1 MHSINILYASCH
13 VCLFHQFLLVRT
25 FYCVSMYVMVSI
37 ELLASC
43 IMYGSLESWI
53 FYIVLYHLNSL
64 VDKLYGNSFVHFY
77 ILHIWCLHN
86 TGAFHICLKEA
97 NSCMIF
103 SNFLLCI
110 HSCNAWFCFS
120 ISEIFVLHQW
130 SCLLTNFDLYECVNI
145 KIM

>member
-13 VCLFHQFLLVRT
+13 VCLFHQFPNFLLVRT

-43 IMYGSLESWI
+43 IMYGSLESRI

-110 HSCNAWFCFS
+110 HSCNACFFPFLKFLFY
-120 ISEIFVLHQW
+120 INGLVCWPILICMNV
-130 SCLLTNFDLYECVNI
+130 
-145 KIM
+145 